1 MSCSILAIRGGAP
14 NLGDQMVFLDLGDE
28 GRGSILGYL
37 EDVIKAPAPFQAI
50 GGGDRILDNL
60 GDEGRLY
67 WLRSPS
73 TFMKLYLEKHYKNYK
88 NT

>member
-37 EDVIKAPAPFQAI
+37 EDVIKAPAPF
-50 GGGDRILDNL
+50 
-60 GDEGRLY
+60 
-67 WLRSPS
+67 
-73 TFMKLYLEKHYKNYK
+73 
-88 NT
+88 